1 MSKST
6 KQELPIQPEATTEGK
21 KRSRIEQSDVP
32 SMSLAAALR
41 VPQAIF
47 DNYAG
52 GPVNAI
58 QLAQALNMTPTS
70 GPFRT
75 LCGASIAYGLTNGGY
90 NAGQIVVESLARRIF
105 RPLEENDDAIARR
118 EAFLKPRI
126 ISEFLTR
133 YNGHAIPAV
142 NIARNVLT
150 TFGVPEDRSSSILD
164 MILEGAE
171 SLNLIVT
178 IKDKKYV
185 QLGNTLVSGERSSN
199 GGAPAA
205 NENLNEDHVN
215 GNSAGMPATPSVHL
229 PTPPAATN
237 VIVTD
242 KNNKVFV
249 THGKNKSFV
258 EPIKQLLVFGKF
270 EPIVAVERQSTSK
283 PVPDKVM
290 DDMRGCSAAIIHVDA
305 EQTLQDTDGNQLT
318 ILNPNVLIEIGAALA
333 LYGKRFI
340 LLVREGVKLPSN
352 LQGLYEVR
360 YNGEILTAQET
371 IALLTAINTMNAG

>member
-1 MSKST
+1 MSKSP
-6 KQELPIQPEATTEGK
+6 KQEQPEIGADQK
-21 KRSRIEQSDVP
+21 KRSRVEQSDVP
-32 SMSLAAALR
+32 SMSLTAALR

-58 QLAQALNMTPTS
+58 QLAQALNMTPSS
-70 GPFRT
+70 GSFRM

-90 NAGQIVVESLARRIF
+90 NAGQIIVEPLAKRIF
-105 RPLEENDDAIARR
+105 RPLEENDDAAARR

-126 ISEFLTR
+126 ISEFLTK
-133 YNGHAIPAV
+133 YNGHAIPAP
-142 NIARNVLT
+142 NIARNVLGT
-150 TFGVPEDRSSSILD
+150 LGVPEDRCSAVLD
-164 MILEGAE
+164 MIIEGAE
-171 SLNLIVT
+171 FLNLITT

-185 QLGNTLVSGERSSN
+185 QLGNALVSAERSST

-205 NENLNEDHVN
+205 NESLDEDNYNGHV
-215 GNSAGMPATPSVHL
+215 SETRIT
-229 PTPPAATN
+229 TPPKPPAS
-237 VIVTD
+237 TD
-242 KNNKVFV
+242 APAINIQERNNKVFV

-305 EQTLQDTDGNQLT
+305 EQTLQDAEGNQHN

-360 YNGEILTAQET
+360 YNGENLTAQET